1 MRTLQG
7 KKLKNCYSKI
17 IFTVITV
24 FIAYF
29 IILSSASAQGRRDW
43 DRGTGPGYRY
53 GDSLYTQE
61 QDSIQAVL
69 DSLRRLPVDSTARL
83 KYFVYTPDYSPVGE
97 VIEYQHPLLMG
108 QSDKITYTVTF
119 DSNNAI
125 ITRKFL
131 EYDITI
137 PLVVPLE
144 DYIQELTKL
153 NQGKIFSDI
162 FNEKYQGVI
171 VDDLSQLFEKFT
183 DIKIPLPFKEET
195 IFGPP
200 SVSLRIN
207 GSIDITASYQNIK
220 SDQQTIT
227 TGTNTQNN
235 FNFKQEVYVTAK
247 GTIGDKL
254 NIDADWNTQRLFDF
268 ENQLKIRYDGYAD
281 EVIKKIEAGNVSL
294 VTNSGLIQSTQ
305 ALFGVKGEFQLGPL
319 SLSTVLTQKKSKQ
332 EVKDFVGGALEQ
344 PINIK
349 AYDYSEL
356 HYFLD
361 TVYRASFV
369 DYYNNT
375 TGVINPETD
384 AWRILADD
392 LTSFEVWVQTD
403 VTTIDKRFAV
413 AHTMLEEQPPG
424 GYDSLTYEVP
434 QQIDGEVFAGN
445 FKKLSTSDY
454 YINPIA
460 GFISLISGV
469 PDNFAVAVTYR
480 TNNGKLYGTPSNSVL
495 ASDILVLKMIK
506 APNTSP
512 STPVAWNLKLKNI
525 YRLPIAKVLEEGFEL
540 QVVYDYNGTNQ
551 PNLPNAEKSLSTMLD
566 IDRYQGITRNP
577 GADTRFDFLTG
588 YTINRL
594 TGDIIFPTL
603 RPFWD
608 NLRREGVD
616 SNFYFSQ
623 IYTHRKADAQNS
635 SISPNAIKYTLTGK
649 AKGEQSYADVINLGL
664 NVVQGSVKVLI
675 GTQELVKD
683 VDYSV
688 DYLTGTVVIKNA
700 SAKISKDLKVS
711 YETNDLF
718 GLDKKTLIGLRG
730 DYKIDENNSLG
741 FTFLNLEQTTINDK
755 VRIGEEPTNNSIFG
769 IDFSTQI
776 KSKLLTRLVNMLPG
790 YNTKE
795 ESAFT
800 LKGELAY
807 LMPDP
812 NTLRSRIPSDNNESI
827 AYVDDMEGS
836 KKIVTLGTNY
846 SSWKMSSVPVD
857 PELGSIPASIY
868 RKRARLT
875 WYNVA
880 NDAKLTDIY
889 PEKSVQ
895 AGQDIITPFYIKY
908 DPTKRGTYNY
918 ANNYN
923 PANGVFNTDSV
934 DIPTNWNGIMKYL
947 NTTSTDLLT
956 ENINFIEFNMRLDSG
971 TAFSI
976 IQNGKLVIDLGR
988 VSEDAILNGLL
999 NTEDRINNGILET
1012 SEDIGLDSSYDSGEL
1027 AFYNSI
1033 NGGTPL
1039 TLADFEN
1046 NDPGLDN
1053 NDSSGTINYDKING
1067 TQNNRFFEGGNVP
1080 DTEDLNKNGTLD
1092 NNDVYFSYEIALDTT
1107 NNQFISGRGRA
1118 GWFQYRI
1125 PLSEFNRIV
1134 GNPSLNNIE
1143 FARLYIKGVN
1153 GPIRIAMVDFNLVGN
1168 QWYKPNK
1175 NDTTY
1180 NISIVSIEENPQ
1192 IYQSPVPGD
1201 VLRQRIQNTSG
1212 GTTLSNEASL
1222 SLSVNDLVDGERKL
1236 AVKDYTAVPLD
1247 IFNYK
1252 RLKLFVNGDPSFN
1265 YTNENIFDAWMIV
1278 RLGNDTANYYEY
1290 RAPIHP
1296 DSRPGSPWNAQNE
1309 VTINFSD
1316 LTAIKVGLDSIN
1328 TGTEYPVTNG
1338 PPGSLFIVK
1347 GNPLLNSIRQ
1357 ISVGVEKNRASYNA
1371 SITGSV
1377 WFNEIRVLDIN
1388 DDNGYAYVVNAGVK
1402 LADLL
1407 TVNATLSNTSPNF
1420 YGLDARHGTRYTS
1433 SNLEISGT
1441 LNVHKFLNNAIASI
1455 FSEEWKDFL
1464 VLPITFR
1471 HGESLLQHKYFPGT
1485 DIDLEAARE
1494 RRYAQVMAETNNPEL
1509 AERLSQDIYTEAQ
1522 TLNVTNVFG
1531 IEGMRMIFPSNNYIV
1546 QNIVNK
1552 LSYSFTAS
1560 QTYDRD
1566 LVVER
1571 KSNLDY
1577 RGSVNFVTDFG
1588 IGDNFHL
1595 NLGRVLN
1602 LGDDYKDAKL
1612 YFALP
1617 FIPLAPLFSDNFN
1630 ASADFNRIDKDQK
1643 LRNKRADDPLDLQF
1657 YANRKFNFDWKFIEN
1672 WIVDLTGSYSFH
1684 TGSDMRNLEIS
1695 RDSLILTGSVF
1706 DRIFFNNGLVNF
1718 GSDYDYVQ
1726 TTAFNPR
1733 FNIPVVKN
1741 FLEIGG
1747 NYNVRYQ
1754 WSDPRTTENRGY
1766 DLSTTN
1772 NVNTSATIK
1781 LSEIGNLFKSS
1792 GDSRFRNKLISG
1804 GISDTNDSKSGQNIL
1819 DIFKVF
1825 GTFFPDNITV
1835 NFTQSNT
1842 VANQRVIGRP
1852 GFGNFWLY
1860 PTAQEDLGPSR
1871 MYQLGFSQFPGLRAP
1886 GLNGVEDKYAV
1897 LNDLSLTTS
1906 IAPIFPD
1913 NIKMNLTFKRKWGQG
1928 NAKTY
1933 NTDSLGYFNA
1943 LTNQSNTR
1951 ANSTSIFFGGDVE
1964 NFEFDPKGNS
1974 TDIERIT
1981 NAFQQQLSS
1990 FPFPNWNVSIS
2001 GVEKFPFFAQFA
2013 TSVIIENSY
2022 TSEFIESYTSD
2033 IRNVNTPTQ
2042 ISVSKGF
2049 TPLFGMNITFKEAF
2063 GGSLSAVFRYN
2074 TTVLNSLTPTSN
2086 QIQTTDTRDWS
2097 VNANFTKAG
2106 FELPLFGLSLKNDI
2120 AFALTVSKTT
2130 NNPRSVTYLVGGEK
2144 LPAPGSG
2151 SSVMTL
2157 NPSIQY
2163 SLSQKVQMQLFYKY
2177 IRTEPTEGTA
2187 SIPPR
2192 TSNEGGLNIRIS
2204 IQ

>member
-7 KKLKNCYSKI
+7 KKLKNNSGRI
-17 IFTVITV
+17 IFSAIIV
-24 FIAYF
+24 FIAHF

-43 DRGTGPGYRY
+43 DRGSGPGYTY
-53 GDSLYTQE
+53 GDSLYTHE

-83 KYFVYTPDYSPVGE
+83 KYFVYNPEYSPVGD
-97 VIEYQHPLLMG
+97 VKEYEHPLLMG
-108 QSDKITYTVTF
+108 RSDKITYTVTF

-137 PLVVPLE
+137 PLVVPLDE
-144 DYIQELTKL
+144 YIQTLTDL
-153 NQGKIFSDI
+153 NQQKIFSDI
-162 FNEKYQGVI
+162 FNEKYQGV
-171 VDDLSQLFEKFT
+171 VTDDLSQLFEKFT

-207 GSIDITASYQNIK
+207 GSIDITASYQNI
-220 SDQQTIT
+220 SSEQQVIT

-344 PINIK
+344 AINIK
-349 AYDYSEL
+349 AYEYSDL

-361 TVYRASFV
+361 TIYKSSFL
-369 DYYNNT
+369 DYYNT
-375 TGVINPETD
+375 TSGIITSQTD
-384 AWRILADD
+384 QWRVLSDD
-392 LTSFEVWVQTD
+392 IASFEVWVQTD

-413 AHTMLEEQPPG
+413 AHTML
-424 GYDSLTYEVP
+424 YEKPAGNYSDTLKRP
-434 QQIDGEVFAGN
+434 QQVDGMVFAGN
-445 FKKLSTSDY
+445 FKKLSPSDY
-454 YINPIA
+454 YINPVA
-460 GFISLISGV
+460 GFISLITGV
-469 PDNFAVAVTYR
+469 PDNFAVAVTYK
-480 TNNGKLYGTPSNSVL
+480 TNNGKLYGTPSSSSI
-495 ASDILVLKMIK
+495 ATDTLVLKMIK
-506 APNTSP
+506 APNLSP
-512 STPVAWNLKLKNI
+512 STPLAWELKLKNI
-525 YRLPIAKVLEEGFEL
+525 YRLNVSKIIEEGFEL
-540 QVVYDYNGTNQ
+540 QVVYDNNGTNQ

-577 GADTRFDFLTG
+577 PPDTRFDFLSG

-608 NLRREGVD
+608 NFKREGVD

-623 IYTHRKADAQNS
+623 IYTHRKADASNT
-635 SISPNAIKYTLTGK
+635 SISPNAIKYSIVGK
-649 AKGEQSYADVINLGL
+649 AKGDNSYSDVINLGL
-664 NVVQGSVKVLI
+664 NIVQGSVKVLI

-683 VDYSV
+683 IDYSV

-700 SAKISKDLKVS
+700 SAKVSKDLKVS

-718 GLDKKTLIGLRG
+718 GLDKKTLLGLRG
-730 DYKIDENNSLG
+730 DYKIDENSTLG

-769 IDFSTQI
+769 IDFTTQI
-776 KSKLLTRLVNMLPG
+776 KSKFLTRIVNMLPG

-800 LKGELAY
+800 LKGEFAY
-807 LMPDP
+807 LTPDP
-812 NTLRSRIPSDNNESI
+812 NTLRSRIPTDNNESI

-836 KKIVTLGTNY
+836 KKIVSLGTNY
-846 SSWKMSSVPVD
+846 STWTISSIPND
-857 PELGSIPASIY
+857 PQLGSNNDTIY
-868 RKRARLT
+868 SKRARLR
-875 WYNVA
+875 WYNIA
-880 NDAKLTDIY
+880 NDAKITDIY
-889 PEKSVQ
+889 PQKSVQ
-895 AGQDIITPFYIKY
+895 PGQDIITPFYIQF
-908 DPTKRGTYNY
+908 DPTKRGMFNY
-918 ANNYN
+918 FNNYT
-923 PANGVFNTDSV
+923 PSTGVFNKNV
-934 DIPTNWNGIMKYL
+934 NIPTNWNGIMKYL

-956 ENINFIEFNMRLDSG
+956 ENINFIEFNMRIDSVALS
-971 TAFSI
+971 T

-988 VSEDAILNGLL
+988 ISEDAIYNGLMD
-999 NTEDRINNGILET
+999 TEDRSNNGILET
-1012 SEDIGLDSSYDSGEL
+1012 SEDIGLDYQQNFEEL
-1027 AFYNSI
+1027 QTYINK
-1033 NGGTPL
+1033 NGGTW
-1039 TLADFEN
+1039 TLDDFERR
-1046 NDPGLDN
+1046 DPGLDN
-1053 NDSSGTINYDKING
+1053 NDSTNAINYDIING
-1067 TQNNRFFEGGNVP
+1067 TQKNQFFEGGNKP

-1092 NNDVYFSYEIALDTT
+1092 NNDVYFSYEIPLDTT
-1107 NNQFISGRGRA
+1107 NNQYISGRGKV

-1125 PLSEFNRIV
+1125 PLSEFERIV

-1143 FARLYIKGVN
+1143 YARLYIKGVN
-1153 GPIRIAMVDFNLVGN
+1153 NPIRIALVDFNLVGN

-1201 VLRQRIQNTSG
+1201 VLRQRIQNTTG
-1212 GTTLSNEASL
+1212 GSTLSNEASL
-1222 SLSVNDLVDGERKL
+1222 SLSVNDLVNGERKL

-1247 IFNYK
+1247 LFNYK

-1265 YTNENIFDAWMIV
+1265 YTNENLFDAWMIV
-1278 RLGNDTANYYEY
+1278 RLGSDTANYYEY

-1296 DSRPGSPWNAQNE
+1296 DVRPSTPWNAQNE

-1316 LTAIKVGLDSIN
+1316 LTAIKILLDSIN
-1328 TGTEYPVTNG
+1328 TGTEFPVPNG
-1338 PPGSLFIVK
+1338 PPGSLYVVK
-1347 GNPLLNSIRQ
+1347 GRPILNAIRQ

-1371 SITGSV
+1371 SVTGSV

-1407 TVNATLSNTSPNF
+1407 TVNATLSNISPNF
-1420 YGLDARHGTRYTS
+1420 YALDARHGTRYTS
-1433 SNLEISGT
+1433 RNLEISGT

-1455 FSEEWKDFL
+1455 FSDEWKDFL
-1464 VLPITFR
+1464 VLPLTFR
-1471 HGESLLQHKYFPGT
+1471 HGERLLQHEYFPNT
-1485 DIDLEAARE
+1485 DIDLEEARE
-1494 RRYAQVMAETNNPEL
+1494 RRYEQILAQTGDAAL
-1509 AERLSQDIYTEAQ
+1509 AERMADNIYTEAQ
-1522 TLNVTNVFG
+1522 TLNVTSVFG
-1531 IEGMRMIFPSNNYIV
+1531 IEGMRMIFPSNNYLV
-1546 QNIVNK
+1546 QNIINK

-1566 LVVER
+1566 LTLER
-1571 KSNLDY
+1571 RDDLDY
-1577 RGSVNFVTDFG
+1577 TGRVDFATDFG
-1588 IGDNFHL
+1588 IGDNLHL
-1595 NLGRVLN
+1595 NLGRLVN

-1617 FIPLAPLFSDNFN
+1617 FIPLAPLFSNNFN
-1630 ASADFNRIDKDQK
+1630 ATADFNRSDNQQK
-1643 LRNKRADDPLDLQF
+1643 LRNKNADEPLDLQF
-1657 YANRKFNFDWKFIEN
+1657 NANRRFNFDWKFIEN
-1672 WIVDLTGSYSFH
+1672 WIVDMTGTYSFR
-1684 TGSDMRNLEIS
+1684 TGSDMRNLEIT
-1695 RDSLILTGSVF
+1695 RDSLLLTGSIF
-1706 DRIFFNNGLVNF
+1706 DRIFFNNGLINF
-1718 GSDYDYVQ
+1718 GTDFDYEQ
-1726 TTAFNPR
+1726 TTGFNPR
-1733 FNIPVVKN
+1733 FNIPIVKN
-1741 FLEIGG
+1741 FLDLGG
-1747 NYNVRYQ
+1747 NYNVRYL
-1754 WSDPRTTENRGY
+1754 WSNPRNNENTGY
-1766 DLSTTN
+1766 DVQTIN
-1772 NVNTSATIK
+1772 NINTSATIK
-1781 LSEIGNLFKSS
+1781 LTEITNLFKSS
-1792 GDSRFRNKLISG
+1792 GSSQFRNKLVSG
-1804 GISDTNDSKSGQNIL
+1804 GISDTNDARGKQSIL
-1819 DIFKVF
+1819 EIFKVF
-1825 GTFFPDNITV
+1825 GSFFPENITV
-1835 NFTQSNT
+1835 NYTQSNA
-1842 VANQRVIGRP
+1842 VNNQRVIGRP

-1871 MYQLGFSQFPGLRAP
+1871 WYQLGFSQFPGLRAP
-1886 GLNGVEDKYAV
+1886 NLRNVTDVYAV
-1897 LNDLSLTTS
+1897 TNDLALTTS
-1906 IAPIFPD
+1906 ISPFFPEHV
-1913 NIKMNLTFKRKWGQG
+1913 KMNLTFKKKWGQG
-1928 NAKTY
+1928 NNKIY
-1933 NTDSLGYFNA
+1933 DTDSLGYFSA

-1951 ANSTSIFFGGDVE
+1951 ANSTSIFFGGNVE
-1964 NFEFDPKGNS
+1964 NFKFNPQGNS
-1974 TDIERIT
+1974 TDIEGIT
-1981 NAFQQQLSS
+1981 NAFQDQLSS

-2001 GVEKFPFFAQFA
+2001 GLEKFPLFGQFA
-2013 TSVIIENSY
+2013 SSVIIENSY
-2022 TSEFIESYTSD
+2022 TSEFVESYTSD
-2033 IRNVNTPTQ
+2033 IRNLSTPTQ
-2042 ISVSKGF
+2042 ISVSQGF
-2049 TPLFGMNITFKEAF
+2049 SPLFGMNITFKEAF

-2074 TTVLNSLTPTSN
+2074 TSVLNTLIPTSN
-2086 QIQTTDTRDWS
+2086 QIQTMDTKDWS

-2130 NNPRSVTYLVGGEK
+2130 NNPRSYTYLIGNIIN
-2144 LPAPGSG
+2144 PAPGSG
-2151 SSVMTL
+2151 SSVTTF

-2163 SLSQKVQMQLFYKY
+2163 SLSQKVQMQVFYKY
-2177 IRTEPTEGTA
+2177 IKTEPTEGTA
-2187 SIPPR
+2187 AISPR
-2192 TSNEGGLNIRIS
+2192 TSNEGGLNLRIS

>member
-7 KKLKNCYSKI
+7 KKLKNYCGKI
-17 IFTVITV
+17 IFSVITV
-24 FIAYF
+24 FIAHF

-43 DRGTGPGYRY
+43 DRGTGPGYTY
-53 GDSLYTQE
+53 GDSLHVQE

-83 KYFVYTPDYSPVGE
+83 KYFVYTPAYSPVGE

-108 QSDKITYTVTF
+108 QSEKITYTVTF

-153 NQGKIFSDI
+153 NEGKIFSDI

-171 VDDLSQLFEKFT
+171 TDDLSQLFEKFT

-200 SVSLRIN
+200 TVSLRIN

-344 PINIK
+344 VINMK
-349 AYDYSEL
+349 AYEYSDA
-356 HYFLD
+356 HYLLD
-361 TVYRASFV
+361 TVYKASFLDV
-369 DYYNNT
+369 YNNT
-375 TGVINPETD
+375 TGTISFETD
-384 AWRILADD
+384 QLRVLADD
-392 LTSFEVWVQTD
+392 MTTFEVWVQTD
-403 VTTIDKRFAV
+403 VTTINKRFAV
-413 AHTMLEEQPPG
+413 ARTMLEERPGG
-424 GYDSLTYEVP
+424 GYDTSYKRP
-434 QQIDGEVFAGN
+434 QQVEGLIFAGN
-445 FKKLSTSDY
+445 FMKLSPSDY
-454 YINPIA
+454 YINPAA
-460 GFISLISGV
+460 GYISLITGV
-469 PDNFAVAVTYR
+469 PDNYAVAVTYR
-480 TNNGKLYGTPSNSVL
+480 TNNGKIYGTPSSTSL
-495 ASDILVLKMIK
+495 ATDTLIFKMIK
-506 APNTSP
+506 CPNQSP
-512 STPVAWNLKLKNI
+512 STPLAWELKLKNI

-540 QVVYDYNGTNQ
+540 QVVYDNNGTNQ
-551 PNLPNAEKSLSTMLD
+551 PNLPGAEKSLSTMLY

-577 GADTRFDFLTG
+577 PEDTRFDFLTG

-608 NLRREGVD
+608 NLKLAGVD
-616 SNFYFSQ
+616 SNYYFSQ
-623 IYTHRKADAQNS
+623 IYTHRRADAQNS
-635 SISPNAIKYTLTGK
+635 SISPNAIKYSLVGK
-649 AKGEQSYADVINLGL
+649 AKGEQSYSDVINLGL

-730 DYKIDENNSLG
+730 DYKIDENSTLG

-755 VRIGEEPTNNSIFG
+755 VRIGEEPTNNSVFG

-800 LKGELAY
+800 LKGEFAY
-807 LMPDP
+807 LTPDP
-812 NTLRSRIPSDNNESI
+812 NTLRSRIPTDNNESI

-836 KKIVTLGTNY
+836 KKIVSLGTNY
-846 SSWKMSSVPVD
+846 STWTIS
-857 PELGSIPASIY
+857 SIPNDPVLGLIPDSVY
-868 RKRARLT
+868 NKRGRLK
-875 WYNVA
+875 WYNIA

-895 AGQDIITPFYIKY
+895 AGQDIITPFYIQF
-908 DPTKRGTYNY
+908 DPTKRGMFNY
-918 ANNYN
+918 ANNYTPSTGLFN
-923 PANGVFNTDSV
+923 ANVNV
-934 DIPTNWNGIMKYL
+934 PTNWNGIMKYL

-956 ENINFIEFNMRLDSG
+956 ENINFIEFNMRIDSVALS
-971 TAFSI
+971 T

-988 VSEDAILNGLL
+988 VSEDAIYNGIMD
-999 NTEDRINNGILET
+999 TEDKNNNGILET
-1012 SEDIGLDSSYDSGEL
+1012 SEDIGLDYKQNFEEL
-1027 AFYNSI
+1027 IVYNNK
-1033 NGGTPL
+1033 NGTTL
-1039 TLADFEN
+1039 TLDDFERR
-1046 NDPGLDN
+1046 DPGLDN
-1053 NDSSGTINYDKING
+1053 NDSSGTINYDIVNG
-1067 TQNNRFFEGGNVP
+1067 TQNNHFFEGGNRP

-1092 NNDVYFSYEIALDTT
+1092 NNDVYFSYEVSLDTT
-1107 NNQFISGRGRA
+1107 NNQFISGRGKV

-1125 PLSEFNRIV
+1125 PLSEFDRVV

-1153 GPIRIAMVDFNLVGN
+1153 GAIRIAMVDFNLVGN

-1192 IYQSPVPGD
+1192 IYESPVPGD
-1201 VLRQRIQNTSG
+1201 VLRQRIQNTTG
-1212 GTTLSNEASL
+1212 GSTLSNEASL
-1222 SLSVNDLVDGERKL
+1222 SLAVNDLVDGERKL

-1247 IFNYK
+1247 LFNYK

-1265 YTNENIFDAWMIV
+1265 YSSEKIFDAWMVV
-1278 RLGNDTANYYEY
+1278 RLGSDTANYYEY

-1296 DSRPGSPWNAQNE
+1296 DARPSSPWNAQNE

-1316 LTAIKVGLDSIN
+1316 LTAIKILLDSIT
-1328 TGTEYPVTNG
+1328 TGTEFPVPNG
-1338 PPGSLFIVK
+1338 PPGSLYVVK

-1357 ISVGVEKNRASYNA
+1357 ISVGVEKSRTSYNA

-1420 YGLDARHGTRYTS
+1420 YGLDQRHGTRYTS
-1433 SNLEISGT
+1433 RNLEISGT

-1455 FSEEWKDFL
+1455 FSDEWKDFL

-1471 HGESLLQHKYFPGT
+1471 HGESLLQHKYFPNT
-1485 DIDLEAARE
+1485 DIDLEEARE
-1494 RRYAQVMAETNNPEL
+1494 RRYEQVLAQTGDVAL
-1509 AERLSQDIYTEAQ
+1509 AERLSENIYIEAQ

-1531 IEGMRMIFPSNNYIV
+1531 IEGMRMLFPSNNYLI

-1560 QTYDRD
+1560 QTYDRN
-1566 LVVER
+1566 LTFER
-1571 KSNLDY
+1571 KNDLDY
-1577 RGSVNFVTDFG
+1577 AGRVDFVTDFG

-1595 NLGRVLN
+1595 NLGKVVN

-1617 FIPLAPLFSDNFN
+1617 FIPLAPLFSNNFN
-1630 ASADFNRIDKDQK
+1630 ATADFNRSDNTQK
-1643 LRNKRADDPLDLQF
+1643 LRNKNAEDPLDLQF

-1672 WIVDLTGSYSFH
+1672 WIVDLTGSYSFR
-1684 TGSDMRNLEIS
+1684 TGSDLRNLEIT
-1695 RDSLILTGSVF
+1695 RDSLLLTGSIF

-1718 GSDYDYVQ
+1718 GTDYDYEQ
-1726 TTAFNPR
+1726 TNAFNPR

-1741 FLEIGG
+1741 FLELGG
-1747 NYNVRYQ
+1747 NYNVRYI
-1754 WSDPRTTENRGY
+1754 WRDPRTTENRGY
-1766 DLSTTN
+1766 DLQTTN
-1772 NVNTSATIK
+1772 NINTTATIK
-1781 LSEIGNLFKSS
+1781 LTEISNLFKSS
-1792 GDSRFRNKLISG
+1792 GDSRFRNRLVSG
-1804 GISDTNDSKSGQNIL
+1804 GIGDTNDAKGKQSVL
-1819 DIFKVF
+1819 EIFKVF

-1835 NFTQSNT
+1835 NYTQSNILDN
-1842 VANQRVIGRP
+1842 ARVIGRP

-1871 MYQLGFSQFPGLRAP
+1871 MYQLGFSQYPGLRAP
-1886 GLNGVEDKYAV
+1886 GLNGVKDNYAV

-1913 NIKMNLTFKRKWGQG
+1913 NIKMNLTFKKKWGRG

-1933 NTDSLGYFNA
+1933 NTDSLGYFSA
-1943 LTNQSNTR
+1943 LTDQTNTR

-1964 NFEFDPKGNS
+1964 NFKFSPQGNS
-1974 TDIERIT
+1974 TDIDGIT
-1981 NAFQQQLSS
+1981 TAFQQQLSS

-2001 GVEKFPFFAQFA
+2001 GLEKFPLFAQFA
-2013 TSVIIENSY
+2013 TSVIIENSF
-2022 TSEFIESYTSD
+2022 TSEFVESYTSD
-2033 IRNVNTPTQ
+2033 IRNVSTPTQ

-2086 QIQTTDTRDWS
+2086 QIQTTDTKDWS
-2097 VNANFTKAG
+2097 LNANFTKAG
-2106 FELPLFGLSLKNDI
+2106 FELPMFGLSLKNDI

-2130 NNPRSVTYLVGGEK
+2130 NNPRSFTYLVGG
-2144 LPAPGSG
+2144 LINPAPGSG

-2187 SIPPR
+2187 AISPR